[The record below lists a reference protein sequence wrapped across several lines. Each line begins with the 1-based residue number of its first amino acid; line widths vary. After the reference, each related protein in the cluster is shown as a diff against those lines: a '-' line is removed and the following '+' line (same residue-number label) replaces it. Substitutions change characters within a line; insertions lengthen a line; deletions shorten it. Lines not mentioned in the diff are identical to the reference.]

1 MAGKSRDRL
10 FAPLDEFLIN
20 IKETLPTFSFSFV
33 QNRST
38 PLQSQVFVSE
48 VELGGEDGRDAGHFH
63 PLDQHSG
70 YKRENYRRTRWR
82 QRGANQEENWTLRIV
97 SDDWSWIGGDLP
109 DSISFSNSPNCYHSH
124 QYSRFVR
131 TSKLLYRNYFFIKGK
146 VDQYSDKTSKQF
158 RLRID
163 HQRQYRSRHGV
174 LKLDQQLCLH
184 TRVSKDLRYQLS

>member
-1 MAGKSRDRL
+1 MRIRPL
-10 FAPLDEFLIN
+10 FPTSSAPLDEFLIN
-20 IKETLPTFSFSFV
+20 IKEPLPTFSFSFV

-97 SDDWSWIGGDLP
+97 SDDWPRIEGIRPIQFLFP
-109 DSISFSNSPNCYHSH
+109 IHPTAPTHIATLH
-124 QYSRFVR
+124 VAKQLE
-131 TSKLLYRNYFFIKGK
+131 KYRLQNLRNT
-146 VDQYSDKTSKQF
+146 DCKT
-158 RLRID
+158 
-163 HQRQYRSRHGV
+163 
-174 LKLDQQLCLH
+174 
-184 TRVSKDLRYQLS
+184 